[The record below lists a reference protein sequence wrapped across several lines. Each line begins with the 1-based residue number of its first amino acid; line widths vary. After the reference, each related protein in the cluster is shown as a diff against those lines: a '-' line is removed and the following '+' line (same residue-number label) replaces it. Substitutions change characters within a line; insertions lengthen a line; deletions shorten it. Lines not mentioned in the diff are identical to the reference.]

1 MLSIQCPWCGSRDQ
15 SEFSYGGEAHIVRPE
30 EPEKLSDE
38 EWGDYLF
45 NRKNTKGRFQE
56 QWCHT
61 AGCRQWF
68 NAIRDSQSY
77 KIEMVYKIGEQPPD
91 GIAK

>member
-1 MLSIQCPWCGSRDQ
+1 MPLVWVTRPVGVQLRRRGS
-15 SEFSYGGEAHIVRPE
+15 YCRPE

-77 KIEMVYKIGEQPPD
+77 KIEVVYKIGEQPPD